1 MLLFASNSLLFLQVR
16 LLFYTAQQLVLES
29 YNSLETLKRC
39 FLGDGHKT
47 IGCNFLAGII
57 IPFSKTIK
65 EM

>member
-1 MLLFASNSLLFLQVR
+1 LQVR